1 MCGRPR
7 KQICIRNCESPG
19 VSCPPL
25 SATPLSTWLHR
36 CVRPR
41 TGPESGAG
49 WEGHSSMTLSA
60 TVPRKDVQAPS
71 QCRTASLSPLW
82 PSPFATSFLFGFTPC
97 QGQTDAP
104 TALGKEKRPRTT
116 SPLPREEFMKPV
128 TPLPGSQEGPAS
140 NNIQLL
146 SPGGPSFSYFPLN
159 GVSLGSQR
167 HTATIKHE
175 KT

>member
-1 MCGRPR
+1 M
-7 KQICIRNCESPG
+7 
-19 VSCPPL
+19 
-25 SATPLSTWLHR
+25 
-36 CVRPR
+36 
-41 TGPESGAG
+41 
-49 WEGHSSMTLSA
+49 
-60 TVPRKDVQAPS
+60 VPRKDLLAPS
-71 QCRTASLSPLW
+71 QGRQPASHPLW
-82 PSPFATSFLFGFTPC
+82 PSLFATNFLFGFTPC

-104 TALGKEKRPRTT
+104 TGLGKGKRPRTT

-128 TPLPGSQEGPAS
+128 TPLPGSQKGPAS

-167 HTATIKHE
+167 HTDTIKHK